1 MQPRRVRPRVA
12 ATLALRVAS
21 TLALAVS
28 LGWPRPAAGAGVLIA
43 GRLVAPAGAAAG
55 AVAEA
60 RIELLAAELDYEA
73 ARRLLAGQ
81 GPPAAL
87 ASTRADRDGAFTL
100 EAPAPGCYRVAVSAP
115 GYLALDYLLP
125 ALIEDRQ
132 LPPAQLVQAVRM
144 TVRAVGERGEP

>member
-60 RIELLAAELDYEA
+60 RIELLA
-73 ARRLLAGQ
+73 GQ

-125 ALIEDRQ
+125 AL
-132 LPPAQLVQAVRM
+132 
-144 TVRAVGERGEP
+144 